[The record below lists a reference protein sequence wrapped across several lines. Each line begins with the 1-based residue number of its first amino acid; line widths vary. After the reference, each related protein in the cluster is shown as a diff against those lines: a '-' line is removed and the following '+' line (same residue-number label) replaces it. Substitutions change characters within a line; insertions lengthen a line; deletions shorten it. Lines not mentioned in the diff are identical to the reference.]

1 MSLVIATIVFL
12 LVVLAIAS
20 VRTLL
25 VFEFTAVST
34 LIFNTNKP
42 GLIDY
47 SFFSF
52 PGTVLHELSHWLM
65 AELLQ
70 VQTGEIK
77 IIPDL
82 DTSEKRKKLGSVM
95 TEKTDPFRG
104 FMIGIAPFIVGTL
117 ALFLL
122 ESALSASWANSL
134 WWRVSLVI
142 YGMVVIGNSMLISRE
157 DRRYWPIIG
166 ILLGLGA
173 YLISLLNYD
182 LSGLSFSWL
191 INPLTRINLVLALVL
206 VFNLI
211 LLVTLFGVRYVLEK
225 LTRKQVITKRR

>member
-34 LIFNTNKP
+34 LNFNTNKP
-42 GLIDY
+42 GLILY

>member
-42 GLIDY
+42 GLILY

-166 ILLGLGA
+166 ILLGMGA

>member
-1 MSLVIATIVFL
+1 VSLVIATIVFL

-42 GLIDY
+42 GLILY

>member
-1 MSLVIATIVFL
+1 
-12 LVVLAIAS
+12 
-20 VRTLL
+20 
-25 VFEFTAVST
+25 
-34 LIFNTNKP
+34 
-42 GLIDY
+42 
-47 SFFSF
+47 
-52 PGTVLHELSHWLM
+52 
-65 AELLQ
+65 
-70 VQTGEIK
+70 
-77 IIPDL
+77 
-82 DTSEKRKKLGSVM
+82 M

>member
-42 GLIDY
+42 GLILY

-211 LLVTLFGVRYVLEK
+211 FLVSLFGVRYVLEK
-225 LTRKQVITKRR
+225 LTRK

>member
-42 GLIDY
+42 GLILY